1 MYVMKNLVY
10 LCLFLNENYIR
21 FLELFFGSVALFSKN
36 SLETTDFLVITQQE
50 FVPQIQA
57 IGETF
62 GISIRFWIQE
72 KPISIFI
79 STVLR
84 YEIFRWSEIANYSK
98 LLYLDTDI
106 LINGELN
113 TVFNLLEKP
122 DKLYTFREGPISH
135 IYWGGDEIFDFEGED
150 KEIDKDTIGF
160 CSGVL
165 LFQANT
171 RIASLFEMGKD
182 YMLKKLQ
189 VPGSM
194 IPICYDQPYM
204 NYICVKYNLNE
215 NDSLGTCCVNRA
227 FETVDGYVI
236 YHFPATMFTNKYTN
250 MITILMEMLK
260 PIESST
266 QKDALLT
273 FMKTGEVFLQ
283 EYDELQDKHK
293 KF

>member
-1 MYVMKNLVY
+1 MKNLVY

-21 FLELFFGSVALFSKN
+21 FLELFFGSIALFSKN

-57 IGETF
+57 IGEAF

-84 YEIFRWSEIANYSK
+84 YEIFRWSDIANYSK
-98 LLYLDTDI
+98 VLYLDTDI

-113 TVFNLLEKP
+113 IVFNLLENP
-122 DKLYTFREGPISH
+122 EKLYTFREGPISH
-135 IYWGGDEIFDFEGED
+135 EYWGGNEIFDFDGAD
-150 KEIDKDTIGF
+150 KEINKDTIGF
-160 CSGVL
+160 CSGVM

-189 VPGSM
+189 VPGSK
-194 IPICYDQPYM
+194 IPMCYDQPYM
-204 NYICVKYNLNE
+204 NYICAKYNLNE
-215 NDSLGTCCVNRA
+215 NDSLGTRCVNRA
-227 FETVDGYVI
+227 FMIVDGYVI
-236 YHFPATMFTNKYTN
+236 YHFPATMFTMKYTN
-250 MITILMEMLK
+250 MITILIKMLT
-260 PIESST
+260 PVESST
-266 QKDALLT
+266 QKDILLT
-273 FMKTGEVFLQ
+273 FIKNGEAFLQ
-283 EYDELQDKHK
+283 DYDENFDKNK
-293 KF
+293 KY